1 MTNTEI
7 NNKKTTR
14 QGGNENEKI
23 CAKAVDA
30 LRGIM
35 FKCSDFYVA
44 DCSRLQTFV
53 VVYKRLIR
61 NPLTVR
67 HSEGFLFPALTGY
80 RKSCDS
86 NEK

>member
-53 VVYKRLIR
+53 VVYKRLII

-67 HSEGFLFPALTGY
+67 HSEGFFVPGVDGVW
-80 RKSCDS
+80 K
-86 NEK
+86 